1 MGEMRLP
8 KTLQDRLD
16 QRARRGQ
23 LLDAHMQL
31 QASKEKYERELGKN
45 LKKHRKLDKARL
57 RLLDLKEGKR
67 VIEVELQQIFIE
79 GEVEALRGNL
89 KELEIALQ
97 CFANARFLKGYMAG
111 ELGVDPLEALSAFKV
126 SAA

>member
-67 VIEVELQQIFIE
+67 VIEVELEQIFIE
-79 GEVEALRGNL
+79 GEVETLRGNL

-97 CFANARFLKGYMAG
+97 RFANARFLKGYMAG
-111 ELGVDPLEALSAFKV
+111 ELGVDPLEALSAFEV